1 MMLMS
6 PVSCC
11 HIVTQTD
18 SFVRSHSTTP
28 HTILGATDW
37 PPASIIT
44 QYCTCK
50 YCFHRA
56 YFIYRNM
63 EFSFRYF
70 FGNKKFIPSKY
81 VKKCYFIF
89 LFVVYDLL
97 SDTYAPVFLPLLVPL
112 SSLMSQDKIHFVSV
126 LQRVC
131 SKQVVKQKLFLLEYF
146 QSIFCF

>member
-44 QYCTCK
+44 QYCTCI
-50 YCFHRA
+50 YCFHITF
-56 YFIYRNM
+56 FIYRNM

-70 FGNKKFIPSKY
+70 FGNKKCIHCKY
-81 VKKCYFIF
+81 LKRCHFIF
-89 LFVVYDLL
+89 PFCCVWFTKWHLCTCVPSLVSSTFLPYVPGQ
-97 SDTYAPVFLPLLVPL
+97 DTYC
-112 SSLMSQDKIHFVSV
+112 VSITER
-126 LQRVC
+126 L
-131 SKQVVKQKLFLLEYF
+131 
-146 QSIFCF
+146 

>member
-44 QYCTCK
+44 RILHLSIFFSY
-50 YCFHRA
+50 
-56 YFIYRNM
+56 IDRNM
-63 EFSFRYF
+63 EFLFRYF
-70 FGNKKFIPSKY
+70 FGNKKCIHSKY
-81 VKKCYFIF
+81 VK
-89 LFVVYDLL
+89 
-97 SDTYAPVFLPLLVPL
+97 
-112 SSLMSQDKIHFVSV
+112 
-126 LQRVC
+126 
-131 SKQVVKQKLFLLEYF
+131 
-146 QSIFCF
+146 